1 MYGITSEEI
10 NKIFFPFINPNNIRL
25 SKLQNLYKIDIK
37 VLSLQSHKFM
47 MTVIKKLNDL
57 DIILNK
63 LSRNKILGLVPTMGS
78 LHKGHISLIKSALKY
93 SDEVWVSIFV
103 NPTQFNDINDYKKYP
118 VNSKEDIN
126 IIKSI
131 DQNIN
136 IFIPGI
142 DDIYGK
148 KIIRDKF
155 NFDGIDKILEGIKRP
170 GHFDGVATI
179 VKKLFEIFNPNFVF
193 FGEKDFQQTMVVQK
207 IIDGYFEDI
216 KMIICPT
223 IRAKNGLALSS
234 RNSLL
239 SKKAKKNISI
249 IYDSLLFAK
258 QNFYKFSAKELKKI
272 IKSNIEKNQGFL
284 LEYFEL
290 RCSKT
295 LKICNQGNKQNSS
308 CRAFICV
315 VADGVRLIDNLLI
328 HNEN

>member
-193 FGEKDFQQTMVVQK
+193 FGEKDFQQTMVIQK

-223 IRAKNGLALSS
+223 IRAENGLALSS

-284 LEYFEL
+284 LEYFEF

-315 VADGVRLIDNLLI
+315 IADGVRLIDNLLI

>member
-1 MYGITSEEI
+1 
-10 NKIFFPFINPNNIRL
+10 
-25 SKLQNLYKIDIK
+25 
-37 VLSLQSHKFM
+37 

-57 DIILNK
+57 DKKLSK
-63 LSRNKILGLVPTMGS
+63 LSRKKILSLVPTMGS

-93 SDEVWVSIFV
+93 SDDVWVSIFV

-118 VNSKEDIN
+118 VNFKEDIN

-131 DQNIN
+131 NQNIN
-136 IFIPGI
+136 IFLPSI

-148 KIIRDKF
+148 KIISDKF

-193 FGEKDFQQTMVVQK
+193 FGEKDFQQTMIVQK
-207 IIDGYFEDI
+207 IIDSYFKNI
-216 KMIICPT
+216 KMHVCPT
-223 IRAKNGLALSS
+223 IREKNGLALSS

-239 SKKAKKNISI
+239 SKQVKKNISI

-258 QNFYKFSAKELKKI
+258 QNFYKFSQEELKKI
-272 IKSNIEKNQGFL
+272 IKINIEKNKGFF

-295 LKICNQGNKQNSS
+295 LKICNSENKKNSY

-315 VADGVRLIDNLLI
+315 IADGVRLIDNLLI
-328 HNEN
+328 SNEN

>member
-1 MYGITSEEI
+1 
-10 NKIFFPFINPNNIRL
+10 
-25 SKLQNLYKIDIK
+25 
-37 VLSLQSHKFM
+37 
-47 MTVIKKLNDL
+47 MTVIKKLDDL
-57 DIILNK
+57 DIV
-63 LSRNKILGLVPTMGS
+63 LSKFQRKKILGLVPTMGS
-78 LHKGHISLIKSALKY
+78 IHRGHISLIKTALKV

-103 NPTQFNDINDYKKYP
+103 NPTQFNDVNDYKKYP
-118 VNSKEDIN
+118 KDVQKDIN
-126 IIKSI
+126 QIKSLAPNIKIFLPSVYEMYGSNI
-131 DQNIN
+131 D
-136 IFIPGI
+136 
-142 DDIYGK
+142 K
-148 KIIRDKF
+148 LSF
-155 NFDGIDKILEGIKRP
+155 NFDGIDKVLEGVKRP
-170 GHFDGVATI
+170 GHFEGVGTI

-193 FGEKDFQQTMVVQK
+193 FGEKDFQQTMIVQK
-207 IIDGYFEDI
+207 IIDAYFKNI

-223 IRAKNGLALSS
+223 IRAENGLALSS

-315 VADGVRLIDNLLI
+315 IADGVRLIDNLLI

>member
-1 MYGITSEEI
+1 
-10 NKIFFPFINPNNIRL
+10 
-25 SKLQNLYKIDIK
+25 
-37 VLSLQSHKFM
+37 

-57 DIILNK
+57 DKK
-63 LSRNKILGLVPTMGS
+63 LSKVSRKKILSLVPTMGS
-78 LHKGHISLIKSALKY
+78 LHKGHISLIKCALKY
-93 SDEVWVSIFV
+93 SDDVWVSIFV

-118 VNSKEDIN
+118 VNFKEDIN

-131 DQNIN
+131 NQNIN
-136 IFIPGI
+136 IFLPSI

-148 KIIRDKF
+148 KIISDKF

-193 FGEKDFQQTMVVQK
+193 FGEKDFQQTMIVQK
-207 IIDGYFEDI
+207 IIDSYFKNI
-216 KMIICPT
+216 KMHVCPT
-223 IRAKNGLALSS
+223 IREKNGLALSS

-239 SKKAKKNISI
+239 SKQAKKNISI

-258 QNFYKFSAKELKKI
+258 QNFYKFSQEELKKI
-272 IKSNIEKNQGFL
+272 IKINIEKNKGFF

-295 LKICNQGNKQNSS
+295 LKICNSENKKNSY

-315 VADGVRLIDNLLI
+315 IADGVRLIDNLLI
-328 HNEN
+328 SNEN

>member
-1 MYGITSEEI
+1 
-10 NKIFFPFINPNNIRL
+10 
-25 SKLQNLYKIDIK
+25 
-37 VLSLQSHKFM
+37 

-57 DIILNK
+57 DIILSK

-193 FGEKDFQQTMVVQK
+193 FGEKDFQQTMVIQK

-223 IRAKNGLALSS
+223 IRAENGLALSS

-308 CRAFICV
+308 CRAFISV
-315 VADGVRLIDNLLI
+315 IADGVRLIDNLLI